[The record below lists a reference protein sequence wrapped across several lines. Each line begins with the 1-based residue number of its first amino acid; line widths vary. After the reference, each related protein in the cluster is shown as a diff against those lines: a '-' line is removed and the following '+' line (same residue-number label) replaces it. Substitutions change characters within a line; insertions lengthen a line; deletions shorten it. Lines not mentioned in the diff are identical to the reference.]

1 MEDDLDLKILQLL
14 QKDAKQTY
22 EQIGE
27 KLNRSQST
35 IRDRI
40 KKMEEDRTILG
51 YSAIV
56 DQERIGIGVD
66 AFLTADIDPT
76 QSNNAMVALF
86 SMDNVSEI
94 LHLTGERKFLLRIKA
109 SNNKEFTDLLDKK
122 IRPLGFTH
130 MEITMVLNPI
140 IRYPGLKS

>member
-1 MEDDLDLKILQLL
+1 MQDDLDPKILQLL
-14 QKDAKQTY
+14 QKDGKLTY

-35 IRDRI
+35 VRDRI

-66 AFLTADIDPT
+66 AYLSADIDPSK
-76 QSNNAMVALF
+76 SNTAMVALYT
-86 SMDNVSEI
+86 MENVSEI
-94 LHLTGERKFLLRIKA
+94 LHLTGERRFLLRIKA
-109 SNNKEFTDLLDKK
+109 ANNKELTDLIDRK

-130 MEITMVLNPI
+130 LEIMVVLNPI
-140 IRYPGLKS
+140 IRYPGL

>member
-1 MEDDLDLKILQLL
+1 MQDDLDPKILQLL
-14 QKDAKQTY
+14 QKDGKLTY

-56 DQERIGIGVD
+56 DQERIGISVD
-66 AFLTADIDPT
+66 AYVSADIDPAS
-76 QSNNAMVALF
+76 SNNAMVALF
-86 SMDNVSEI
+86 TMENVSEI
-94 LHLTGERKFLLRIKA
+94 LHLTGERRYLLRIKA
-109 SNNKEFTDLLDKK
+109 ANNKELTELIDRK
-122 IRPLGFTH
+122 IRPLGFSH
-130 MEITMVLNPI
+130 LEITMVLNPI
-140 IRYPGLKS
+140 IRYPGL

>member
-56 DQERIGIGVD
+56 
-66 AFLTADIDPT
+66 
-76 QSNNAMVALF
+76 
-86 SMDNVSEI
+86 DNVSEI

>member
-1 MEDDLDLKILQLL
+1 MQDDLDPKILQLL
-14 QKDAKQTY
+14 QKDGKLTY

-35 IRDRI
+35 VRDRI

-56 DQERIGIGVD
+56 DQECIGIGVD
-66 AFLTADIDPT
+66 AYLSADIDPSK
-76 QSNNAMVALF
+76 SNAAMVALYT
-86 SMDNVSEI
+86 MENVSEI
-94 LHLTGERKFLLRIKA
+94 LHLTGERRFLLRIKA
-109 SNNKEFTDLLDKK
+109 ANNKELTDLIDRK

-130 MEITMVLNPI
+130 LEIMVVLNPI
-140 IRYPGLKS
+140 IRYPGL

>member
-1 MEDDLDLKILQLL
+1 MQDDLDPKILQLL
-14 QKDAKQTY
+14 QKDGKLTY

-40 KKMEEDRTILG
+40 KKMEGDRTILG

-66 AFLTADIDPT
+66 AYLSADLAPSK
-76 QSNNAMVALF
+76 SNNAMVALF
-86 SMDNVSEI
+86 TMENVSEI
-94 LHLTGERKFLLRIKA
+94 LHLTGERRFLLRIKA
-109 SNNKEFTDLLDKK
+109 SNNKELTELIDRK
-122 IRPLGFTH
+122 IRPLGFVNL
-130 MEITMVLNPI
+130 EIMMVLNPI
-140 IRYPGLKS
+140 VRYPGL

>member
-1 MEDDLDLKILQLL
+1 MQDDLDPKILRLL
-14 QKDAKQTY
+14 QKDGKLTY

-66 AFLTADIDPT
+66 AYVSADIDPSR
-76 QSNNAMVALF
+76 SNNAMVALF
-86 SMDNVSEI
+86 AMDNISEI
-94 LHLTGERKFLLRIKA
+94 LHLTGERRYLLRIKA
-109 SNNKEFTDLLDKK
+109 ANNKELTDLIDRK
-122 IRPLGFTH
+122 IRPLGFTNL
-130 MEITMVLNPI
+130 EITMVLNPI
-140 IRYPGLKS
+140 IRYPGL

>member
-1 MEDDLDLKILQLL
+1 MQDDLDPKILRLL
-14 QKDAKQTY
+14 QRDGKLTY

-66 AFLTADIDPT
+66 AYVSADIDPSN
-76 QSNNAMVALF
+76 SNNAMVALF
-86 SMDNVSEI
+86 AMENVSEI
-94 LHLTGERKFLLRIKA
+94 LHLTGERRYLLRIKVT
-109 SNNKEFTDLLDKK
+109 NNKELTQLIDRK
-122 IRPLGFTH
+122 IRPLGFKNL
-130 MEITMVLNPI
+130 EITLVLNPV
-140 IRYPGLKS
+140 IRYPGL

>member
-1 MEDDLDLKILQLL
+1 MQDDLDPKILQLL
-14 QKDAKQTY
+14 QKDGKLTY

-66 AFLTADIDPT
+66 AYVSADIDPAN
-76 QSNNAMVALF
+76 SNNAMVALF
-86 SMDNVSEI
+86 TMENVSEI
-94 LHLTGERKFLLRIKA
+94 LHLTGERRYLLRIKA
-109 SNNKEFTDLLDKK
+109 ANNKELTELIDRK
-122 IRPLGFTH
+122 IRPLGFNH
-130 MEITMVLNPI
+130 LEITMVLNPI
-140 IRYPGLKS
+140 IRYPGL

>member
-1 MEDDLDLKILQLL
+1 MQDDLDPKILRLL
-14 QKDAKQTY
+14 QKDGKLTY

-66 AFLTADIDPT
+66 ACVSADIDPSS
-76 QSNNAMVALF
+76 SNNAMVALF
-86 SMDNVSEI
+86 AMENISEI
-94 LHLTGERKFLLRIKA
+94 LHLTGERRYLLRIKA
-109 SNNKEFTDLLDKK
+109 TNNKELTDLIDRK
-122 IRPLGFTH
+122 IRPLGFTNL
-130 MEITMVLNPI
+130 EITMVLTPI
-140 IRYPGLKS
+140 IRYPGL

>member
-1 MEDDLDLKILQLL
+1 MQDDLDPKILRLL
-14 QKDAKQTY
+14 QKDGKLTY

-40 KKMEEDRTILG
+40 KKMEDDRTILG

-66 AFLTADIDPT
+66 AYVSADIDPSN
-76 QSNNAMVALF
+76 SNNAMVALF
-86 SMDNVSEI
+86 AMENVSEI
-94 LHLTGERKFLLRIKA
+94 LHLTGERRYLLRIKA
-109 SNNKEFTDLLDKK
+109 ANNKELTNLIDLK

-140 IRYPGLKS
+140 IRYPGL

>member
-1 MEDDLDLKILQLL
+1 MQDDLDPKILQLL
-14 QKDAKQTY
+14 QKDSKLTY

-27 KLNRSQST
+27 MLNRSQST

-66 AFLTADIDPT
+66 AFLSADIDPT
-76 QSNNAMVALF
+76 QSNNGQCIR
-86 SMDNVSEI
+86 DPP
-94 LHLTGERKFLLRIKA
+94 
-109 SNNKEFTDLLDKK
+109 LDRREKVPAEDQG
-122 IRPLGFTH
+122 I
-130 MEITMVLNPI
+130 EQ
-140 IRYPGLKS
+140 

>member
-1 MEDDLDLKILQLL
+1 MQDDLDPKILQLL
-14 QKDAKQTY
+14 QKDGKLTY

-66 AFLTADIDPT
+66 AYVSADIDPSS
-76 QSNNAMVALF
+76 SNNAMVALF
-86 SMDNVSEI
+86 TMENVSEI
-94 LHLTGERKFLLRIKA
+94 LHLTGERRYLLRIKA
-109 SNNKEFTDLLDKK
+109 ANNKEFTELIDKK
-122 IRPLGFTH
+122 IRPIGFTNL
-130 MEITMVLNPI
+130 EITMVLSPI
-140 IRYPGLKS
+140 IRYPGL

>member
-1 MEDDLDLKILQLL
+1 MQDDLDPKILQLL
-14 QKDAKQTY
+14 QKDGKLTY

-35 IRDRI
+35 VRDRI

-66 AFLTADIDPT
+66 AYLSADIDPSK
-76 QSNNAMVALF
+76 SNAAMVALYT
-86 SMDNVSEI
+86 MENVSEI
-94 LHLTGERKFLLRIKA
+94 LHLTGERRFLLRIKA
-109 SNNKEFTDLLDKK
+109 ANNKELTDLIDRK

-130 MEITMVLNPI
+130 LEIMVVLNPI
-140 IRYPGLKS
+140 IRYPGL

>member
-1 MEDDLDLKILQLL
+1 MQDDLDPKILRLL
-14 QKDAKQTY
+14 QKDGKLTY

-66 AFLTADIDPT
+66 ACVSADIDP
-76 QSNNAMVALF
+76 
-86 SMDNVSEI
+86 SMLQQRHGGAI
-94 LHLTGERKFLLRIKA
+94 RHGEHIGDPPFDR
-109 SNNKEFTDLLDKK
+109 
-122 IRPLGFTH
+122 
-130 MEITMVLNPI
+130 
-140 IRYPGLKS
+140 

>member
-1 MEDDLDLKILQLL
+1 MQDDLDPKILQLL
-14 QKDAKQTY
+14 QKDGKLTY

-66 AFLTADIDPT
+66 AYVSADIDPSN
-76 QSNNAMVALF
+76 SNNAMVALF
-86 SMDNVSEI
+86 TMENVSEI
-94 LHLTGERKFLLRIKA
+94 LHLTGERRYLLRIKA
-109 SNNKEFTDLLDKK
+109 ANNKELTELIDRK
-122 IRPLGFTH
+122 IRPLGFNNL
-130 MEITMVLNPI
+130 EITVVLNPI
-140 IRYPGLKS
+140 IRYPGL

>member
-1 MEDDLDLKILQLL
+1 MQDDLDPKILRLL
-14 QKDAKQTY
+14 QKDGKLTY

-66 AFLTADIDPT
+66 AFLSADIDPAK
-76 QSNNAMVALF
+76 SNNAMVVLF

-94 LHLTGERKFLLRIKA
+94 LHLTGERRFLLRIKA
-109 SNNKEFTDLLDKK
+109 SSNKELTDLIDKK

-130 MEITMVLNPI
+130 LEITMVLNPI
-140 IRYPGLKS
+140 VRYPGL

>member
-1 MEDDLDLKILQLL
+1 MQDDLDPKILQLL
-14 QKDAKQTY
+14 QKDGKLTY

-27 KLNRSQST
+27 KLKRSQST

-66 AFLTADIDPT
+66 AYVSADIDPSN
-76 QSNNAMVALF
+76 SNNAMVALF
-86 SMDNVSEI
+86 TMENVSEI
-94 LHLTGERKFLLRIKA
+94 LHLTGERRYLLRIKA
-109 SNNKEFTDLLDKK
+109 ANNKELTELIDRK
-122 IRPLGFTH
+122 IRPLGFNNL
-130 MEITMVLNPI
+130 EITMVLNPI
-140 IRYPGLKS
+140 IRYPGL